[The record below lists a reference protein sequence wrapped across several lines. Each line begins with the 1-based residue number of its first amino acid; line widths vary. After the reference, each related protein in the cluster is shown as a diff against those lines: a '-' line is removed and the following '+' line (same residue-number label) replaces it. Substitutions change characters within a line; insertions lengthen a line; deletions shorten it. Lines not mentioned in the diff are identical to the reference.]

1 MKYIK
6 GTMGLKVMRCYL
18 LPQWTRRMAHLLIV
32 VVMGVMASRCA
43 AIFPFNLDAVDVVV
57 TNVRDHLDETID
69 PYLVPAEHNTYGKS
83 PYGYVPQ
90 KYVNEP
96 ICPLY
101 IKPVWEEAV
110 VQQVVH
116 SLVTVWENLQK
127 TTFVH
132 VTETLKYPVTVIN
145 RSTVTIPAPPIYKT
159 ETIIVPEEKTVMSA
173 RIDTVAYTIT
183 QTNLEVITYTLTNT
197 ITTTTFE
204 AEWITLTEYETSWET
219 VNVPVTSITTIWT
232 QEVG

>member
-1 MKYIK
+1 MD
-6 GTMGLKVMRCYL
+6 T
-18 LPQWTRRMAHLLIV
+18 
-32 VVMGVMASRCA
+32 
-43 AIFPFNLDAVDVVV
+43 
-57 TNVRDHLDETID
+57 
-69 PYLVPAEHNTYGKS
+69 
-83 PYGYVPQ
+83 Q

-110 VQQVVH
+110 VSVLRFWVRCQAR
-116 SLVTVWENLQK
+116 S
-127 TTFVH
+127 
-132 VTETLKYPVTVIN
+132 VIN

-232 QEVG
+232 QEVEVVTQPVYVTTNLWVEAPQLSLITSTHYVPHYHTQTTTVTNKVYETICTKPGYY